1 MYSVNNLYNIYGQ
14 NNNVENAGSM
24 VAAMNDA
31 SDTATVTTMEI
42 AKRKAEISFRILFN
56 IHFCPCEKDGNV
68 DYQELDTWCESYLK
82 AIKEKDITAVG
93 ETYLGQFLAYCPVAS
108 DGETWPLPAVCKAI
122 EKYYT
127 KELQDGFVV
136 AVLNSRGTY
145 SPHKGEE
152 EKSLA
157 QKYEDYAKVLEVSY
171 PKSASIMRF
180 ISGVYRGDAKIQ
192 RSRAEHEYC

>member
-1 MYSVNNLYNIYGQ
+1 MATLGPGNSVVVDKEAVLKLKTP
-14 NNNVENAGSM
+14 SM
-24 VAAMNDA
+24 
-31 SDTATVTTMEI
+31 
-42 AKRKAEISFRILFN
+42 IL
-56 IHFCPCEKDGNV
+56 
-68 DYQELDTWCESYLK
+68 DYIKSKHELYLK
-82 AIKEKDITAVG
+82 EEKSLKNDCSFIVSIC
-93 ETYLGQFLAYCPVAS
+93 YV
-108 DGETWPLPAVCKAI
+108 V
-122 EKYYT
+122 
-127 KELQDGFVV
+127 VV